1 MIKLKQGAA
10 RASDELLFWRYNKS
24 SKNGEIWVSAERFKK
39 MQSDLKE
46 TSKKWRL
53 NNKSRTAELI
63 NNWRKANPESVKKS
77 ADKSYY
83 KHKEKHNADHKKWVR
98 KNKAHINAY
107 NKIKAAKDPIFKIK
121 RNLRS
126 GFKQALYAH
135 LNTKYESAAAFKYL
149 GCSIPELISRLES
162 MFKDGMTWDNYGRTG
177 WHIDHIK
184 PMAMFDLSK
193 ESEQRKAC
201 HYKNLQP
208 LWALENSA
216 KGARW
221 IG

>member
-1 MIKLKQGAA
+1 MIKLKQGAT
-10 RASDELLFWRYNKS
+10 RDSDDLIFWRYKES
-24 SKNGEIWVSAERFKK
+24 SKNGETWVSAERFKK

-46 TSKKWRL
+46 TSRIWRL
-53 NNKSRTAELI
+53 NNKDRTAELI
-63 NNWRKANPESVKKS
+63 RNWRKANPESVKKS
-77 ADKSYY
+77 ANKSY
-83 KHKEKHNADHKKWVR
+83 HKNKAKHNADHAKWSR
-98 KNKAHINAY
+98 ENKALINAY
-107 NKIKAAKDPIFKIK
+107 HKHKAATDPIFKIK
-121 RNLRS
+121 RNLRA
-126 GFKQALYAH
+126 GFKQALNAH
-135 LNTKYESAAAFKYL
+135 LNAQSESAASFKYL
-149 GCSIPELISRLES
+149 GCSIPDLIARLES
-162 MFKDGMTWDNYGRTG
+162 MFKDGMTWDNYGRIG

-201 HYKNLQP
+201 HYTNLQP